1 MILFSFGPTVILKR
15 LLGQPLLVINEIV
28 CWQIK
33 VVLQQHEI
41 QFLQFYSDA
50 KKTWTLNGCFY
61 LFICYFS
68 YTKQGTITRLCKIAF
83 FKKVIFGIF
92 QSSAG
97 VYIGAYMG
105 LGVVRDVMGGGG
117 LMPLLLDTWCS
128 FGGFIKSICCSYF
141 LISHSLP
148 LMFLLLWT
156 YLH

>member
-97 VYIGAYMG
+97 VYIGPYMG
-105 LGVVRDVMGGGG
+105 LGVVGDVIRGGGG
-117 LMPLLLDTWCS
+117 WCL
-128 FGGFIKSICCSYF
+128 CF
-141 LISHSLP
+141 LTLGAHLEDSLS
-148 LMFLLLWT
+148 LFAVVIFLFPIP
-156 YLH
+156 YL

>member
-1 MILFSFGPTVILKR
+1 MSLFSFGPTVILKR

-105 LGVVRDVMGGGG
+105 LGVVRDVIRGGG
-117 LMPLLLDTWCS
+117 WCL
-128 FGGFIKSICCSYF
+128 CF
-141 LISHSLP
+141 LTLGAHLEDSLS
-148 LMFLLLWT
+148 LFAVVIFLFPIP
-156 YLH
+156 YL